1 MTVICMMV
9 PPERSESL
17 ELAAALADYLEQ
29 SGNTVRL
36 GEVEASAIGRR
47 ELGCS
52 LEDFAADAD
61 LAVSIG
67 GDGTM
72 LRTFE
77 RVAQFGVPVLGV
89 NVGHLGYLT
98 EFEADEAETAVDKAL
113 RGDLPVEERLM
124 VQSRVQRSTG
134 EIESENNSWVRET
147 FGSNCFPNWE
157 NYI

>member
-61 LAVSIG
+61 LA
-67 GDGTM
+67 
-72 LRTFE
+72 L
-77 RVAQFGVPVLGV
+77 
-89 NVGHLGYLT
+89 
-98 EFEADEAETAVDKAL
+98 
-113 RGDLPVEERLM
+113 
-124 VQSRVQRSTG
+124 
-134 EIESENNSWVRET
+134 
-147 FGSNCFPNWE
+147 
-157 NYI
+157 